1 MILGTMMCG
10 MSEETTDRPTPDAE
24 TDAAALLSL
33 ELAGEADPE
42 LSVEPGVRQGLSD
55 S

>member
-1 MILGTMMCG
+1 MP
-10 MSEETTDRPTPDAE
+10 EETSDLPEPGTV

-42 LSVEPGVRQGLSD
+42 CCADLVERVSAG
-55 S
+55 